1 MEERKHGEASVIF
14 PKSRNANC
22 HILSYFIVQ
31 GSFLDHSHMQVA
43 GKVWSLLWQKENK
56 KWVLVDRSHLPDYP
70 LKKVS
75 GSWHRKASGRQFV
88 VQSLSHV
95 PLFATPWTAAC
106 QASLSLTISWSL
118 LKLMSIESVMLSNH
132 LILCHPLLLMP
143 SIFPSIRVFDT
154 RWTSFLIDAKRANLR
169 NYINLA
175 LYKIASCKAE
185 NNLSSLCRRLN
196 GK

>member
-1 MEERKHGEASVIF
+1 MGKHLLFFHSPEMLIVIF
-14 PKSRNANC
+14 SRISLIRVVFWT
-22 HILSYFIVQ
+22 ILICKWQEKY
-31 GSFLDHSHMQVA
+31 
-43 GKVWSLLWQKENK
+43 SLSCNKKENK
-56 KWVLVDRSHLPDYP
+56 KWVLVDMSQLPDYP

-75 GSWHRKASGRQFV
+75 DSWHRKTSGRQFVV

-95 PLFATPWTAAC
+95 RLFATPWTSAR

-118 LKLMSIESVMLSNH
+118 FKLMSIESVILSND
-132 LILCHPLLLMP
+132 LIICRPLLLMP
-143 SIFPSIRVFDT
+143 SVFPSIRVFGT
-154 RWTSFLIDAKRANLR
+154 RCKSFLIDVKRANLT

>member
-22 HILSYFIVQ
+22 HIFSYFIVQ

-75 GSWHRKASGRQFV
+75 GSWHRKTSGRQFV
-88 VQSLSHV
+88 VQSLSYV

-132 LILCHPLLLMP
+132 LILCHPLLLMH
-143 SIFPSIRVFDT
+143 SIFPSIRE
-154 RWTSFLIDAKRANLR
+154 SLIQGGQAFWLMWR
-169 NYINLA
+169 
-175 LYKIASCKAE
+175 
-185 NNLSSLCRRLN
+185 
-196 GK
+196 GPT